1 MTESSPAISKVR
13 TGSDQ
18 HVPAGHLAL
27 ELMHEIKNPLETL
40 GNLTYLASQEAD
52 SPDQVRQYMHLAEE
66 QVATLNRIAS
76 RVLGFA
82 RSSYDPQL
90 TDVVDLVEAAIRI
103 HQRTIQA
110 KRIRLV
116 KELPRDLKAKL
127 HGDQILQVVSNLI
140 ANALDALPDGGT
152 LALRLSRACR
162 SVSSDGGRQ
171 RPRHQKRG
179 PPPRV
184 RTLLHDQGEPWQWP
198 GLVALHKNHRR
209 AWR

>member
-1 MTESSPAISKVR
+1 
-13 TGSDQ
+13 
-18 HVPAGHLAL
+18 
-27 ELMHEIKNPLETL
+27 MHEIKNPLETL

-127 HGDQILQVVSNLI
+127 HGDQILQVVSNLM

-152 LALRLSRACR
+152 LALRLSRHAAAFRLTVADNGHGIKSEDLRRVCEPFFTTKGNR
-162 SVSSDGGRQ
+162 GNGLGLSLSTRIIEEHGGSLKVKSSVH
-171 RPRHQKRG
+171 PRWHGTAFK
-179 PPPRV
+179 V
-184 RTLLHDQGEPWQWP
+184 LLP
-198 GLVALHKNHRR
+198 A
-209 AWR
+209 